1 MGGGGSFLNRAFN
14 FVGRRA
20 GVFEPKSD
28 LEGEQWGDIPMVRR
42 FVGDLDNSRIVQSQ
56 FLDAQERI
64 NSVGKEYDEI
74 MKNPTTESGE
84 QIQRLMENHGDELIA
99 YQSVKSMGKTYSK
112 MGTSMH
118 AIQNSE
124 MDSTT
129 KREVLD
135 AMKGQRTQLQRQ
147 MMKVYHDLGA
157 I

>member
-1 MGGGGSFLNRAFN
+1 
-14 FVGRRA
+14 
-20 GVFEPKSD
+20 
-28 LEGEQWGDIPMVRR
+28 
-42 FVGDLDNSRIVQSQ
+42 VGDLDNSRIVQSQ

-84 QIQRLMENHGDELIA
+84 QIQRLMDAHGDELIA
-99 YQSVKSMGKTYSK
+99 YQAVKSMGKSYSK

-118 AIQNSE
+118 SIQNSE
-124 MDSTT
+124 MDGTT
-129 KREVLD
+129 KKEILD